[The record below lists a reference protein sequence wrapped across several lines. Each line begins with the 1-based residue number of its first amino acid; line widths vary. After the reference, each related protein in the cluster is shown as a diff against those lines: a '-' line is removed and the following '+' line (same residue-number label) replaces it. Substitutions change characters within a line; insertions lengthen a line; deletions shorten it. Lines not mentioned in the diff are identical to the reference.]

1 MDFYRMFLTSLRVL
15 IFSIFL
21 FSFPKILLSENSIQT
36 NDCLDQTIK
45 KIIEIRS
52 HPERKYLHTLDGQKI
67 LLNEFYC
74 KCRSL
79 FPQCCLF
86 EKFYY
91 WQSEIIEVLSR
102 TEKGTIKHKIRC
114 YHNYLSI
121 FCPNSCDPRKTHGDV
136 AEFYDEK
143 GEFMGIAVYIGD
155 GKYCSLPFS
164 GYKNKF

>member
-1 MDFYRMFLTSLRVL
+1 MKCNRMFSNSLSVL
-15 IFSIFL
+15 IISIFL
-21 FSFPKILLSENSIQT
+21 FLSPELLLSENSIQS
-36 NDCLDQTIK
+36 NDCLDQAIK

-52 HPERKYLHTLDGQKI
+52 LPERKYLRTLDGKNI

-74 KCRSL
+74 KCQSL

-86 EKFYY
+86 AKFYY
-91 WQSEIIEVLSR
+91 WQSEIIEVVSH

-114 YHNYLSI
+114 YHNCLSI

-143 GEFMGIAVYIGD
+143 GEFMGIAVYMGG
-155 GKYCSLPFS
+155 GKYCSLPFR
-164 GYKNKF
+164 GYKK